1 MNVKRTFQMFG
12 RRYAAAMKT
21 AGHANLLI
29 SSKTWMETAGFIE
42 RCNDA
47 IDALNTLTNK
57 DEKRLN
63 MKRVISDRNPQVEN
77 CLIDFLK
84 WTLKWKVPFGS
95 HPGFLDGLPMTISS
109 ILNLY
114 HDLKL
119 QFVDFELATG
129 LLNQDN
135 VEHLFSKF
143 RQRGGN
149 NANPTA
155 RGIRISTG
163 HILSNGFTYKSAGC
177 NTRKTEKECKSLL
190 DTDNNEISLNIIT
203 SSSYN
208 EAHKINNKNDSMS
221 EEWNEEESDSE
232 EDDDVGVLEDVD
244 TLYGETKKS
253 KESVENVEESQEN
266 IYEELDE
273 YAQQAITYFCG
284 FIVRR
289 GLQKYNCGKCRNDW
303 LKTPLDQSTNSEGY
317 LRYREYTADHDL
329 EDPDVL
335 HLFRPQDNLVKIFS
349 LFLKIFDEIWNK
361 FWHYCPLL
369 KTIIIESIKSIKNI
383 KKTSE
388 EFYLVKEWFD
398 KSKPCYQHRIYFM
411 QYVLKIKIIARTRLH
426 NQESKLSNKIQVY
439 KKNNQKLKNLYNM

>member
-1 MNVKRTFQMFG
+1 MGTNNQRLVNLLQVKVKNNNQQDSFTTVNIGSFIHDGIKYYVGYDVPHLFKRLLAFLRSRKPLTCDKKIIALYDDFILTFRVDRNTEGGSHLLSHIDERLHLRPNSFESMNVKRTFQMFG

-84 WTLKWKVPFGS
+84 WTLKWK
-95 HPGFLDGLPMTISS
+95 
-109 ILNLY
+109 
-114 HDLKL
+114 
-119 QFVDFELATG
+119 LATG

-177 NTRKTEKECKSLL
+177 NTRKTEKES
-190 DTDNNEISLNIIT
+190 
-203 SSSYN
+203 
-208 EAHKINNKNDSMS
+208 HKINNKNDSMS

-244 TLYGETKKS
+244 TLYGETKIK
-253 KESVENVEESQEN
+253 
-266 IYEELDE
+266 
-273 YAQQAITYFCG
+273 
-284 FIVRR
+284 R
-289 GLQKYNCGKCRNDW
+289 KC
-303 LKTPLDQSTNSEGY
+303 
-317 LRYREYTADHDL
+317 
-329 EDPDVL
+329 
-335 HLFRPQDNLVKIFS
+335 
-349 LFLKIFDEIWNK
+349 
-361 FWHYCPLL
+361 
-369 KTIIIESIKSIKNI
+369 
-383 KKTSE
+383 
-388 EFYLVKEWFD
+388 
-398 KSKPCYQHRIYFM
+398 
-411 QYVLKIKIIARTRLH
+411 
-426 NQESKLSNKIQVY
+426 
-439 KKNNQKLKNLYNM
+439 